1 MDELLECIKHTDQKV
16 HREIE
21 KRWKEFKRMRN
32 ADESEWFSELCF
44 CILTANTSAEMGI
57 RVQNALGYEGFA
69 HTPPEE
75 LPRKLKEAG
84 SRFYNTRAKYIIGAR
99 KFDGMLKKKIQEY
112 EDPRDAREWL
122 VKNIKGLGYKEASH
136 FLRNV
141 GVGNNLAIVD
151 LHILRMLNKHGIVNV
166 KKPITKKKYVEIEKV
181 LNQLAEKSKMP
192 MGKLDLYLWYLSS
205 GKVLK

>member
-16 HREIE
+16 RKEIE
-21 KRWKEFKRMRN
+21 RRWEEFKGMRN
-32 ADESEWFSELCF
+32 ADEREWFSELCF

-75 LPRKLKEAG
+75 LPCKLKEAG

-99 KFDGMLKKKIQEY
+99 KFDGMLKKKILGY

-141 GVGNNLAIVD
+141 GAGDNLAIVD
-151 LHILRMLNKHGIVNV
+151 LHILRMLNKYGIVNV